1 MRRDIRIIFA
11 GGGTGGHV
19 FPAIYMAEY
28 LRKHWGASC
37 QFVGTKN
44 GFENR
49 KVPQSGFL
57 IRHIWISGF
66 RRGFY
71 LSNLMFPLKL
81 LVSSLQS
88 KKILK
93 QVKPHLVIGTGG
105 YVAGPILQQAVK
117 KGIPTAIQEQNSY
130 PGVTTRLLA
139 PKVNCVF
146 LAYEDSL
153 KYLKNLNKYILT
165 GNPIKENL
173 LIDDLSEARKF
184 FGLKEKLPVIL
195 VFGGSQGARSLNTA
209 IDKILEMKILKN
221 VQVIWQTGPKE
232 FEQYQKK
239 YTDYKDLN
247 LCILPFIDQ
256 MDFAYSISHFAVTR
270 AGAMTISELA
280 AARLPA
286 ILVPYPFAAA
296 DHQKKNARSIASAG
310 GALMIEDNSGL
321 REALGNAILTLLASP
336 EKVKGMGEYIHKFH
350 NQDTMAL
357 ITEELT
363 RLIENNMV
371 SFSTE

>member
-71 LSNLMFPLKL
+71 LSNLLFPLKL
-81 LVSSLQS
+81 IISSLQS
-88 KKILK
+88 RKILK
-93 QVKPHLVIGTGG
+93 QVQPHLVIGTGG
-105 YVAGPILQQAVK
+105 YVSGPILRQAVK
-117 KGIPTAIQEQNSY
+117 MGIPTAIQEQNSY

-139 PKVNCVF
+139 SKVNCVF
-146 LAYEDSL
+146 LAYEESL
-153 KYLKNLNKYILT
+153 TYMKNIKNYILA
-165 GNPIKENL
+165 GNPIKEEIVIN
-173 LIDDLSEARKF
+173 DLVMAQKF
-184 FGLKEKLPVIL
+184 FGIKEKLPVIL
-195 VFGGSQGARSLNTA
+195 IFGGSQGARNLNIA
-209 IDKILEMKILKN
+209 VDNILEKYILKD
-221 VQVIWQTGPKE
+221 VQIIWQTGRDD
-232 FEQYQKK
+232 FEKYQKK
-239 YTDYKDLN
+239 YANYKDLN
-247 LCILPFIDQ
+247 ICILPFIDH

-280 AARLPA
+280 AAKLPA

-296 DHQKKNARSIASAG
+296 DHQKKNAQSIAAAG
-310 GALMIEDNSGL
+310 GALMIEDNSDL
-321 REALGNAILTLLASP
+321 TSELGDAILTLTASP
-336 EKVKGMGEYIHKFH
+336 DKVTEMGINIHKFH
-350 NQDTMAL
+350 HADTMAL
-357 ITEELT
+357 ITKKLSQ
-363 RLIENNMV
+363 LIENNPN
-371 SFSTE
+371 SA